1 ASRASRVTGRLA
13 VGTPTGRLLRCAGR
27 VVRRPSAA
35 TVESYGRSSKSLY
48 IAECCCGKDKRCACW
63 SPRKSHVVK
72 GKKAKDGDAGGS
84 GGADDGNSNRRP
96 SPGASRHPAPPHGPS
111 SSSAADSETPARGSQ
126 PPGTALTRSHE
137 HGYSPY
143 NQAYER
149 TRAAVPSVPDPL
161 PTFEPYISAN
171 LPETTAVASS
181 AADDIFADL
190 LAPAS
195 SRDATLVSVSSAAT
209 YPSADS
215 QLPVPD
221 SLDQP
226 QVKIECDEGGCG
238 DLCSCPHEPTI
249 TEPFPTCKKPAACTT
264 ACLSCFIMTVPPD
277 DCLAT
282 GNLLSD
288 TSNLVNNTGAGSSAS
303 WEASA
308 FWSAPDE
315 ARRDAAMMEAR
326 MQNLFKDVT
335 AVGGL
340 DNAGGD
346 PYGFD
351 VVGGAGEL
359 SSDFLQSASRQWN

>member
-1 ASRASRVTGRLA
+1 MHASRASRVTGRLA
-13 VGTPTGRLLRCAGR
+13 VGTPTGRLSKCAGR
-27 VVRRPSAA
+27 VVQRPNAA
-35 TVESYGRSSKSLY
+35 IVESYGRSSKSLY

-63 SPRKSHVVK
+63 TPRKSHVVK
-72 GKKAKDGDAGGS
+72 GKKAKDGDTGGS

-96 SPGASRHPAPPHGPS
+96 SPGASRHPAPSHGQPT
-111 SSSAADSETPARGSQ
+111 SSAADSEPSARGSQ
-126 PPGTALTRSHE
+126 PPGTSLTRLHE

-143 NQAYER
+143 SQAYER

-161 PTFEPYISAN
+161 PSFEPYISAN
-171 LPETTAVASS
+171 SLETTAVASS
-181 AADDIFADL
+181 AADDVFADL

-195 SRDATLVSVSSAAT
+195 SRDATPVSVSSAAT
-209 YPSADS
+209 YPSADV

-221 SLDQP
+221 SLDEP
-226 QVKIECDEGGCG
+226 RVKIECDEGGCG

-277 DCLAT
+277 ECLAT
-282 GNLLSD
+282 GNLLGD
-288 TSNLVNNTGAGSSAS
+288 TSNTVNNSGSSAT
-303 WEASA
+303 WEAPG
-308 FWSAPDE
+308 FWGAPNE
-315 ARRDAAMMEAR
+315 ASRDAAMMEAR

-335 AVGGL
+335 AVGGM
-340 DNAGGD
+340 DNAGSD

-351 VVGGAGEL
+351 VVGNVGEL